1 MNKSKKIVL
10 IAITSILLMGILILL
25 NFKLSITKIT
35 YPQNGTY
42 TENVVVSVKNLLF
55 NYGEDLWCVA
65 RSDSTEK
72 TIKVENNSCVLSLN
86 TGEYTL
92 SIKNKK
98 GNNKWFEKKITVKDL
113 AALEINKDKMY
124 IITRETK
131 DLEFHAEKQDITWE
145 YDNNII
151 SFENGKITGLKDGKT
166 TLTGTNTDGVKDS
179 VEITVT
185 SLVSLKTSFNY
196 NKDYIKCEQYT
207 SEEAKILD
215 EFLEYEINEAGY
227 QTRAGVVAAARFL
240 TLAFEYRLPYFFEN
254 GRLNGTGV
262 HIVDGEGRYYHKGL
276 YLSTD
281 KYADIGQKKDG
292 PAMWGCNL
300 KNRDNTHGWK
310 LFALYPNG
318 LDCSGFVAWSLLN
331 GGFDLGDFG
340 SHDKPIYDES
350 KIYGDEFLP
359 VNLTTVNSGKVK
371 PGDIIAIP
379 GHLAII
385 IGIDE
390 EHFYVAESNVG
401 FKGLVM
407 NTYKKEEL
415 SKSFTYIHLMDNI
428 YKEDGNLTMM
438 W

>member
-1 MNKSKKIVL
+1 MNKILKILGSLVL
-10 IAITSILLMGILILL
+10 IVTLLLL
-25 NFKLSITKIT
+25 NFKIVIKKVT
-35 YPQNGTY
+35 YQSNGAY
-42 TENVVVSVKNLLF
+42 QDNIKVSLKNLFFDLK
-55 NYGEDLWCVA
+55 EELWCVVDEQN
-65 RSDSTEK
+65 S
-72 TIKVENNSCVLSLN
+72 IKVENGTC
-86 TGEYTL
+86 TL
-92 SIKNKK
+92 SITPGDHILTVKSVREK
-98 GNNKWFEKKITVKDL
+98 KWFSKKLNI
-113 AALEINKDKMY
+113 
-124 IITRETK
+124 K
-131 DLEFHAEKQDITWE
+131 DLEEFEIKKDKVYLVTGSSTTLDYQSDSTDIVWE
-145 YDNNII
+145 YDQNII
-151 SFENGKITGLKDGKT
+151 SFENRKITGLSDGKT
-166 TLTGTNTDGVKDS
+166 TLIGKNSDGVSDS

-185 SLVSLKTSFNY
+185 SLVQNKTTFDY
-196 NKDYIKCEQYT
+196 NKDYIACKQYT

-215 EFLEYEINEAGY
+215 EFLEYEVNEAGY

-262 HIVDGEGRYYHKGL
+262 HVIDGEGRYYHKGL

-281 KYADIGQKKDG
+281 KYADIGPKKDG

-300 KNRDNTHGWK
+300 KNRDDSYGWK
-310 LFALYPNG
+310 LFAPYPNG
-318 LDCSGFVAWSLLN
+318 LDCSGFVAWTLLN

-340 SHDKPIYDES
+340 SHDKPIYDND

-359 VNLTTVNSGKVK
+359 VNMTTINSGKVK

-415 SKSFTYIHLMDNI
+415 SKEFTYIHLMDNI

>member
-1 MNKSKKIVL
+1 MDRTKKIIL
-10 IAITSILLMGILILL
+10 IALASVLLIGLIILL
-25 NFKLSITKIT
+25 NFKLPIIKID

-42 TENVVVSVKNLLF
+42 ENNVIVSIKNLLF
-55 NYGEDLWCVA
+55 NYKEDLWCVTA
-65 RSDSTEK
+65 QNN
-72 TIKVENNSCVLSLN
+72 KVKVQDGVCTLSLN
-86 TGEYTL
+86 PGNYKL
-92 SIKNKK
+92 SIESDKNTKWV
-98 GNNKWFEKKITVKDL
+98 NKTITINTL
-113 AALEINKDKMY
+113 AAFDIKKEQIYLV
-124 IITRETK
+124 TGSST
-131 DLEFHAEKQDITWE
+131 DLEYRAEKTDITWE
-145 YDNNII
+145 YDNTII
-151 SFENGKITGLKDGKT
+151 SFENGKVTGLKDGET
-166 TLTGTNTDGVKDS
+166 TLIGTNPDGVKEY
-179 VEITVT
+179 VKITVT
-185 SLVSLKTSFNY
+185 SLVQNKTTFDY
-196 NKDYIKCEQYT
+196 NKDYIQCQQYT

-215 EFLEYEINEAGY
+215 EFLAYEINEAGY

-262 HIVDGEGRYYHKGL
+262 HVIDGEGRYYHKGL

-281 KYADIGQKKDG
+281 KYADIGPKKDG
-292 PAMWGCNL
+292 PAMWGCML

-310 LFALYPNG
+310 LFAPYPNG

-407 NTYKKEEL
+407 NTYKKEDL
-415 SKSFTYIHLMDNI
+415 SKKFTYIHLMDNI